1 MVLRTGTNVPLEP
14 LFLPIGTKRSTTLG
28 SYFSRDNQMG
38 RMPPS
43 LVVSENVMR
52 KSEKVTHSICYLL
65 LVADLQG
72 LLLLIRSEMHPLRNV
87 PLHLGSAYASLH
99 SYLSLNGIGTH
110 KAHSLI

>member
-72 LLLLIRSEMHPLRNV
+72 LLLLIRSEMHPLRYCV
-87 PLHLGSAYASLH
+87 MLFMVMFICWWFSDMALVF
-99 SYLSLNGIGTH
+99 LSQ
-110 KAHSLI
+110 K